1 MHSGLFNRAVLGL
14 NIKPRGPL
22 LIRAGHTQPSEALLL
37 EHNVEMP
44 HGVSA
49 AVPFIPG
56 SSLKGVIRSHFER
69 IATSCGIRACDP
81 FSSSACGRGASSKG
95 SAEMSEG
102 KFYSKVLCA
111 ACKVF
116 GCEASAGRFWI
127 KDAMPSASNPPARQ
141 LRATLPI
148 DRLLG
153 SGRSASAADFEAVVG
168 GEFETRI
175 VLENFEL
182 WQLAIIGI
190 VLMDLDDGYV
200 QIGGLRSKGYG
211 LVSVEFSSCEFFFA
225 RSGLPT
231 ERVYG
236 IGSLVSE
243 MQRRQFGYMTEDW
256 LVLQW
261 PSRSETA
268 ADGAASTSIDY
279 EVIMDVFGLKYIMRS
294 HDAVKSLLAI
304 APRNLLDY
312 ASHQRTPPK
321 RGVEKEEA

>member
-1 MHSGLFNRAVLGL
+1 M
-14 NIKPRGPL
+14 
-22 LIRAGHTQPSEALLL
+22 L

-49 AVPFIPG
+49 AAPFIPG

-69 IATSCGIRACDP
+69 VATSCGIRACDP
-81 FSSSACGRGASSKG
+81 FSSSACGRGASNQE

-102 KFYSKVLCA
+102 KFYSEVLCA

-116 GCEASAGRFWI
+116 GCEAAAGRFWI
-127 KDAMPSASNPPARQ
+127 EDAMPSASNPPTRQ

-182 WQLAIIGI
+182 WQLAMIGI

-211 LVSVEFSSCEFFFA
+211 LVSVEFGGCEFFFA
-225 RSGLPT
+225 KSGLPT
-231 ERVYG
+231 ERAYG

-243 MQRRQFGYMTEDW
+243 QQRRQFGYMSDDW
-256 LVLQW
+256 LVLRW
-261 PSRSETA
+261 PSRSETD
-268 ADGAASTSIDY
+268 ADRGGASDIDY
-279 EVIMDVFGLKYIMRS
+279 EVITDVFGLKYVMRS
-294 HDAVKSLLAI
+294 HDAVKSLLAML
-304 APRNLLDY
+304 PRNLLDY
-312 ASHQRTPPK
+312 ASHQRTSPEK
-321 RGVEKEEA
+321 GVEKREE

>member
-1 MHSGLFNRAVLGL
+1 MHNGLCNRAVLSFS
-14 NIKPRGPL
+14 IKPRGPL
-22 LIRAGHTQPSEALLL
+22 LVRAGHTAPDRALLF

-44 HGVSA
+44 HGASA

-56 SSLKGVIRSHFER
+56 SSLKGVIRNHFER

-81 FSSSACGRGASSKG
+81 FSSSACGRGASSQE

-102 KFYSKVLCA
+102 KFYSEVLCA

-127 KDAMPSASNPPARQ
+127 EDAMPSASDPPTRQ

-153 SGRSASAADFEAVVG
+153 CGRSASAADFEAVVG
-168 GEFETRI
+168 GEYRTRI
-175 VLENFEL
+175 MLENFEL
-182 WQLAIIGI
+182 WQLGMIAI
-190 VLMDLDDGYV
+190 VLMDLDDGYI

-243 MQRRQFGYMTEDW
+243 QQRRQFGYMTEDW

-268 ADGAASTSIDY
+268 ADGAAPSIDY
-279 EVIMDVFGLKYIMRS
+279 DVITDVFGLKYVMRT
-294 HDAVKSLLAI
+294 HDAVKSLLAML
-304 APRNLLDY
+304 PRNLLDY
-312 ASHQRTPPK
+312 VSHQRTSPEK
-321 RGVEKEEA
+321 REE